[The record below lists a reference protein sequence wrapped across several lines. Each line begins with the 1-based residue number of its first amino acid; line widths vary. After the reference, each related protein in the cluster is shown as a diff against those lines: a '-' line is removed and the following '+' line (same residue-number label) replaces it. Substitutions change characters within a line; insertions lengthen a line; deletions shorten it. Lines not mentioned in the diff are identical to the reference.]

1 MLLAVPSV
9 VAQVDSAITRSGEV
23 GAYDGTRA
31 DFLTVAGKLSRYPRL
46 SKAGMPLHYAPI
58 VTTDSVSVATN
69 TATVYGNIVF
79 NGWYDQ
85 LTAQGFQLST
95 SSDFSNA
102 TDYPFTPVN
111 TYSECDQPCAA
122 NVFSVTI
129 SNLTPGATYY
139 VRAYATNA
147 AGTTYSDSLIF
158 LIESTGAC
166 PGTPTVTDH
175 QGNVYTTVQIG
186 YQCWTRQNMRCTS
199 LPSNPSV
206 ELEITNSS
214 SGDNNIPMA
223 YFGRGNLDLEKLGYR
238 YNWPAAMDTTFTS
251 TTNDRFEKR
260 RGICPEGWHVPS
272 LDEWNILLDYLKAH
286 GDIYGCG
293 GDSTLT
299 AKALASTT
307 GWSEYSSDCAI
318 GNNPESNNAS
328 GFTAYPGTNY
338 DEIRVWTST
347 SYYHNT
353 STNPSYAFYLDM
365 SNSSSSPRIENCQ
378 KSYGNSVRCVR
389 DTTGLRVPSLTAT
402 VDNVTQETASVL
414 SAVTADGGAEITERG
429 ICWSTDTLPTIDNYR
444 MVDTTGENIGLGD
457 YISQITT
464 LTPSLT
470 YHVRAYAINFEGVGY
485 SEDVT
490 FTTPSPSNL
499 CEGTPTVTD
508 HEGNVYNTV
517 KIGYQCWTRENMRC
531 TTLPDGTPIGLG
543 GNLDGTASG
552 KQAHDTLKLY
562 YNDLQATVPLEQRG
576 YYYNWYAA
584 MDTVSS
590 TGPVIASFEK
600 RRGICPEGWHV
611 PSYTELDT
619 LENYMSRQSE
629 YQCRETSGSSKYIAK
644 ALASKYGWKAYSS
657 TDSCYVGV
665 NPENNNASGMS
676 MVPAGYW
683 TWSRPSYIDD
693 KTEIAYFWSSSIYH
707 NSQGVNEGYVSEYE
721 LHYDRNSCGMSGYS
735 MMSNRNAGM
744 PVRCLRDTTGLYVP
758 TVNAHVDTVTS
769 STVTISGAVTAGGGE
784 TVTAFGLCYS
794 PDTVPT
800 INDPK
805 VVLGS
810 GLESFTG
817 QIVGLVP
824 NTTYYVRAYATN
836 YEGTGYTDLMVIT
849 TPAPEGACPGT
860 PTVTDH
866 EGNVYN
872 TVQIGDQCWMRENM
886 RCVTTP
892 NHPDV
897 NLMTTCSGWSC
908 MSNYEPHVYSAFN
921 FSSCTADPSML
932 NSYGYFYNW
941 PAAMDTTT
949 SDYIFASFENHRGIC
964 PEGWHIPSMTEWKAL
979 GAYVS
984 SQEDYRCNNNS
995 NYIARALCDQSSW
1008 ESYSGSCCPGQDLT
1022 QNNATGFTAV
1032 ATGYVGYSSGP
1043 RYYSQGY
1050 TAQFWSS
1057 SVYVSSPQAYPY
1069 YTALGNQ
1076 NASFLTDDRHT
1087 SPETAS
1093 SVRCI
1098 KDEAGAVEK
1107 TNPTVITTGVSE
1119 IGATSVKFTGE
1130 VVSDGNA
1137 TVTQRGF
1144 CWGSNVSNLDTN
1156 HTHAAYGTGEGV
1168 FEATIADFT
1177 PGYTYYM
1184 RAYAVNSLGITYG
1197 EPDTFTLSNDFHV
1210 DVLPYVS
1217 DFSDS
1222 TSWALNDNGNEYNC
1236 YWLVG
1241 EQNDYYAGRSLFVT
1255 SDGTTA
1261 SCNNS
1266 SYSRYY
1272 LSAEKYLK
1280 MPACDS
1286 VHVEFDVLAGGYYD
1300 YHYMKAF
1307 LAPVSYTFT
1316 SSSNYF
1322 GSSYS
1327 TNAVDFQKYML
1338 TSSNSYYLSM
1348 TNGKMLHVSVNMP
1361 NPAPNDTC
1369 KLAFLWNKGSYSYI
1383 TQPGAIVANVL
1394 VSTVSAATDSV
1405 MGVTSNSANVYGK
1418 VAAFGDETVTER
1430 GVCWATHA
1438 RPTAS
1443 DNHLTSSVDTFSVN
1457 ITGLVFNTEYYVRAY
1472 AKTSDGIT
1480 VFGDEILFRTKM
1492 AAECYS
1498 PVPYNTNFTDGNKWV
1513 VNNGDAENYWTMG
1526 TPTNG
1531 DTSMLYITNDEQF
1544 AGQAGYKTSTSYTV
1558 VTAEKPLVMPTADS
1572 VYVTFDTKIG
1582 GESYYDYLKVFLAPE
1597 SFEIPAYYSSSSP
1610 SNSIS
1615 HYDSSRYAMNF
1626 SDYKLYSEQLAYPYI
1641 FNRTQGN
1648 VVHII
1653 CRMANPAPGDTAKLV
1668 FLWRNDGSGGAQP
1681 GAMIANVMV
1690 TETQPE
1696 QSFRC
1701 GTDKMVVP
1709 GGHSYETV
1717 KYGSQ
1722 CWTKTNLREPAGTDH
1737 TSDKAYSNTLPYY
1750 YVRPNVNDS
1759 IYGYYYNWEAAK
1771 IACPEGWHLPSDAE
1785 WNVMES
1791 TLTDADVYPLGSRGD
1806 HAGKMAIGDEW
1817 GTSSA
1822 NGSPGHK
1829 TYEHRNQSGFSAR
1842 GVDRNYY
1849 GNFESGG
1856 WDAYFWT
1863 SSDRI
1868 RDLQY
1873 GQIQPLYHELI
1884 YAQTEV
1890 QRGTSD
1896 SKLGYSVRC
1905 VQDMEI
1911 TSETCPSLGT
1921 TYKNGDDFRTS
1932 VTVPAGVTV
1941 VGQYYTV
1948 KSAGSNPELAEM
1960 GAELVNGNVVAT
1972 LDLSHFGGSNVYISA
1987 HVIAVGCDEQMAVI
2001 DGTPISVTVPLPDVC
2016 PEFVSGSENA
2026 TFNGTDIYAEVT
2038 VSPSDLSSA
2047 YWNSVYTYFNV
2058 TYRDGNNNEL
2068 QTSLQGTS
2076 SSYGGT
2082 TRYYVSSSYFSGYT
2096 ILNVEA
2102 EISRNNCTGTTINI
2116 PVTTCPSFGPQ
2127 GSHKLTDLGDDGVVV
2142 AIPFNNGNEY
2152 IQFDCDNMSSS
2163 DIPSYYQND
2172 TVFFQIPSSYIDDKM
2187 SYSDRLNL
2195 LFSYQTSSNPCMGY
2209 YILEELNFRFTCG
2222 NTFVDRRGEYNEE
2235 TYATVSI
2242 GNQCWMAENLRA
2254 TLKPDGSDLVD
2265 EYYNPLFYYPD
2276 NNSDNVLTYGLLYTW
2291 NAMMNGEPS
2300 STANPSTVQ
2309 GICPNGWHVPSRAE
2323 WLELID
2329 TATNMATCGNAIV
2342 LADNYD
2348 GWNSSGYYCSP
2359 GYDLSQNNASGF
2371 SARAAGYFENGIDGF
2386 GVNGNYWT
2394 GTEVSDNLN
2403 NAYRIRIL
2411 NSAVNLTTEDTDDGG
2426 RSKENGHAVRCVK
2439 DVETE
2444 AAEAFSCGDNIQDN
2458 DGNTYATVAIGNQ
2471 CWMKENLRT
2480 TKYPNG
2486 NDLVDGD
2493 NNPLYDYPGDNSENV
2508 SSYGLLYSW
2517 VVMMN
2522 GANSSEENPSGV
2534 RGICPEGWHV
2544 PSDAEWMVL
2553 ITTADTMD
2561 DCGAA
2566 RALAGNT
2573 GWNTSDIMCAPGFN
2587 LEQNNATGFSALP
2600 AGDYS
2605 AYSLGNT
2612 SKFWTATEVGGDY
2625 ISNAYHITIKN
2636 DVNQIG
2642 IYDNAKHNG
2651 FSVRCVKDA
2660 NESEETA
2667 LENTCPGTPTVS
2679 DNDGHTYNTVQ
2690 IGNQCWMREN
2700 LRTTKKPNDDPIN
2713 GGFYAPD
2720 NDEAKVATCGYL
2732 YTWDAMMNDA
2742 QSSDYNP
2749 SGVQG
2754 ICPEGWHVPSTVEF
2768 DALLAYLSSNDQF
2781 RCGSGNDYYPVA
2793 KALADTAG
2801 WSGSSN
2807 TCAIGNDK
2815 STNNASH
2822 FSALPSGYYYV
2833 NGENAY
2839 SSSFGSLTSFWSTT
2853 ESSQNTT
2860 TSFVM
2865 NLYKDFPRPYMN
2877 PEDKVF
2883 GFSVRCVKN

>member
-46 SKAGMPLHYAPI
+46 SKAGKPLHYAPI
-58 VTTDSVSVATN
+58 VTTDSVPVSNN

-102 TDYPFTPVN
+102 TNYPFTSVN
-111 TYSECDQPCAA
+111 PYVECDQPCAA

-158 LIESTGAC
+158 LVESTGAC

-186 YQCWTRQNMRCTS
+186 HQCWTRQNMRCTS

-272 LDEWNILLDYLKAH
+272 LDEWNILLDYLEAH

-299 AKALASTT
+299 AKALASTS
-307 GWSEYSSDCAI
+307 GWSEYSSDCSI

-328 GFTAYPGTNY
+328 GFTAYPGTNN

-353 STNPSYAFYLDM
+353 STSPNYAFYLDM

-389 DTTGLRVPSLTAT
+389 DTTGLQVPSLTAT
-402 VDNVTQETASVL
+402 VDNVTQETAKVL
-414 SAVTADGGAEITERG
+414 SAVTTDGGAEITERG

-444 MVDTTGENIGLGD
+444 IVDTTGEDIGLGD

-531 TTLPDGTPIGLG
+531 TTLPDGTPIGYG
-543 GNLDGTASG
+543 GNNVHNRRCG
-552 KQAHDTLKLY
+552 DTLMLY
-562 YNDLQATVPLEQRG
+562 YNDTITTVPLEQRG
-576 YYYNWYAA
+576 YFYNWYAA
-584 MDTVSS
+584 MDTVQSD
-590 TGPVIASFEK
+590 GPVAEISFEK

-611 PSYTELDT
+611 PSFAEWDT
-619 LENYMSRQSE
+619 LSNYMSRQSE
-629 YQCRETSGSSKYIAK
+629 YSCRESSGSSMYIAK

-665 NPENNNASGMS
+665 NPEKNNASGMT
-676 MVPAGYW
+676 MMPVGYW
-683 TWSRPSYIDD
+683 NDGGMRVDYQ
-693 KTEIAYFWSSSIYH
+693 TELTEFWSSTLYE
-707 NSQGVNEGYVSEYE
+707 SQYSSRSYKTYN
-721 LHYDRNSCGMSGYS
+721 LRYDRNSWSTGYNS
-735 MMSNRNAGM
+735 TAGRGTGL

-769 STVTISGAVTAGGGE
+769 SSVTVSGAVTADGGE
-784 TVTAFGLCYS
+784 TVTAYGLCYS

-824 NTTYYVRAYATN
+824 NTTYYVCAYATN
-836 YEGTGYTDLMVIT
+836 YEGTGYSDVMVIT
-849 TPAPEGACPGT
+849 TPAPSSACPNT

-892 NHPDV
+892 KHPDV

-949 SDYIFASFENHRGIC
+949 SDYILASFENHRGIC
-964 PEGWHIPSMTEWKAL
+964 PEGWHIPSLTEWKAL

-995 NYIARALCDQSSW
+995 NNNARALCDQSSW
-1008 ESYSGSCCPGQDLT
+1008 ESYSGTCCPGQDLT

-1032 ATGYVGYSSGP
+1032 ATGYVYYSSGP
-1043 RYYSQGY
+1043 RYYAQGN

-1069 YTALGNQ
+1069 YTALGYQ

-1098 KDEAGAVEK
+1098 KDKAGAVEK

-1119 IGATSVKFTGE
+1119 IGSTSVKFTGE

-1236 YWLVG
+1236 YWMVG
-1241 EQNDYYAGRSLFVT
+1241 ENNGYYAGQSLFVT

-1280 MPACDS
+1280 MPASDS

-1383 TQPGAIVANVL
+1383 NQPGAIVANVL

-1405 MGVTSNSANVYGK
+1405 MGVTSNSANVFGK

-1492 AAECYS
+1492 TAECYS

-1513 VNNGDAENYWTMG
+1513 VNNGDAENHWTMG

-1558 VTAEKPLVMPTADS
+1558 VTAEKPLLMPTADS

-1582 GESYYDYLKVFLAPE
+1582 GESSDDYLKVFLAPE

-1626 SDYKLYSEQLAYPYI
+1626 SDYKLYSEQLPYPYI

-1668 FLWRNDGSGGAQP
+1668 FLWRNNGSSGAQP
-1681 GAMIANVMV
+1681 GAMISNL
-1690 TETQPE
+1690 
-1696 QSFRC
+1696 
-1701 GTDKMVVP
+1701 
-1709 GGHSYETV
+1709 TV
-1717 KYGSQ
+1717 S
-1722 CWTKTNLREPAGTDH
+1722 
-1737 TSDKAYSNTLPYY
+1737 
-1750 YVRPNVNDS
+1750 V
-1759 IYGYYYNWEAAK
+1759 
-1771 IACPEGWHLPSDAE
+1771 DA
-1785 WNVMES
+1785 
-1791 TLTDADVYPLGSRGD
+1791 P
-1806 HAGKMAIGDEW
+1806 
-1817 GTSSA
+1817 
-1822 NGSPGHK
+1822 
-1829 TYEHRNQSGFSAR
+1829 
-1842 GVDRNYY
+1842 
-1849 GNFESGG
+1849 
-1856 WDAYFWT
+1856 
-1863 SSDRI
+1863 
-1868 RDLQY
+1868 
-1873 GQIQPLYHELI
+1873 
-1884 YAQTEV
+1884 
-1890 QRGTSD
+1890 
-1896 SKLGYSVRC
+1896 
-1905 VQDMEI
+1905 
-1911 TSETCPSLGT
+1911 
-1921 TYKNGDDFRTS
+1921 
-1932 VTVPAGVTV
+1932 
-1941 VGQYYTV
+1941 
-1948 KSAGSNPELAEM
+1948 
-1960 GAELVNGNVVAT
+1960 AELDRSCPDAPTVT
-1972 LDLSHFGGSNVYISA
+1972 
-1987 HVIAVGCDEQMAVI
+1987 DE
-2001 DGTPISVTVPLPDVC
+2001 
-2016 PEFVSGSENA
+2016 E
-2026 TFNGTDIYAEVT
+2026 
-2038 VSPSDLSSA
+2038 
-2047 YWNSVYTYFNV
+2047 
-2058 TYRDGNNNEL
+2058 
-2068 QTSLQGTS
+2068 
-2076 SSYGGT
+2076 
-2082 TRYYVSSSYFSGYT
+2082 
-2096 ILNVEA
+2096 
-2102 EISRNNCTGTTINI
+2102 
-2116 PVTTCPSFGPQ
+2116 
-2127 GSHKLTDLGDDGVVV
+2127 
-2142 AIPFNNGNEY
+2142 
-2152 IQFDCDNMSSS
+2152 
-2163 DIPSYYQND
+2163 
-2172 TVFFQIPSSYIDDKM
+2172 
-2187 SYSDRLNL
+2187 
-2195 LFSYQTSSNPCMGY
+2195 
-2209 YILEELNFRFTCG
+2209 G
-2222 NTFVDRRGEYNEE
+2222 NTYG
-2235 TYATVSI
+2235 TVLI
-2242 GNQCWMAENLRA
+2242 GSQCWMAENLRS
-2254 TLKPDGSDLVD
+2254 TKRGTYTVQ
-2265 EYYNPLFYYPD
+2265 NVMYPND
-2276 NNSDNVLTYGLLYTW
+2276 DPSLAATYGLLYKW
-2291 NAMMNGEPS
+2291 ADAMAGSPGSSASPS
-2300 STANPSTVQ
+2300 GVQ
-2309 GICPNGWHVPSRAE
+2309 GLCPDGWHVPSNNE
-2323 WLELID
+2323 WSE
-2329 TATNMATCGNAIV
+2329 MATEVSNTFGSTHVAKA
-2342 LADNYD
+2342 LAHKEGWLSSSSNNNYP
-2348 GWNSSGYYCSP
+2348 SYRPEY
-2359 GYDLSQNNASGF
+2359 NNASGF
-2371 SARAAGYFENGIDGF
+2371 SWRPAGW
-2386 GVNGNYWT
+2386 NYGETFSSYGSEANCWT
-2394 GTEVSDNLN
+2394 TTEYYSS
-2403 NAYRIRIL
+2403 NAYRAKIAYNE
-2411 NSAVNLTTEDTDDGG
+2411 NSLSRSTFSKEYGYSLRCVKGAATLLEGYIMPANSTGTLTTCDTIIYDDGG
-2426 RSKENGHAVRCVK
+2426 AFGDYSANNDSYLTIYPATPGMAVSISGTVTTETGYDFLYIYDGTDVNGDLLESYSGSSTITNVVSSTGPLTIHFLSDNSTVYGGFALTASCVDACFAPSGLTVSNIGTSSAELSWTPNGNETYWLVRYKEASSYDWDNEDFVSTPSYDLSNLTPLTAYEVSVQSVCGSELSNFASISFSTANCEPSEQCTYTFLLMDSYGDDWNGGYLEVVQDGVVVNTLEAQDGGGNGQTIDNVSVILCKNISTSLVWHIGNYDSEVGITLLGSGGDTLYSKNDMSDLTYDTLYTFTTNCDNV
-2439 DVETE
+2439 TPST
-2444 AAEAFSCGDNIQDN
+2444 FTCGSTFTDAR
-2458 DGNTYATVAIGNQ
+2458 DGNIYTTVAIGSQ

-2480 TKYPNG
+2480 TKDADG
-2486 NDLVDGD
+2486 NELVDGED
-2493 NNPLYDYPGDNSENV
+2493 HPLYDYPDNNSDNV
-2508 SSYGLLYSW
+2508 STYGLLYSW
-2517 VVMMN
+2517 DVMMN
-2522 GANSSEENPSGV
+2522 NENSSEENPSGV

-2544 PSDAEWMVL
+2544 PSYAEWLVL
-2553 ITTADTMD
+2553 INTADPID
-2561 DCGAA
+2561 NCGAV

-2573 GWNTSDIMCAPGFN
+2573 GWNSSDIVCAPGFN
-2587 LEQNNATGFSALP
+2587 LELNNATGFSALP
-2600 AGDYS
+2600 AGDY
-2605 AYSLGNT
+2605 YTNTLGNT
-2612 SKFWTATEVGGDY
+2612 SKIWTASEMGGDY
-2625 ISNAYHITIKN
+2625 NSHAYHITIKN
-2636 DVNQIG
+2636 DEDQIG
-2642 IYDNAKHNG
+2642 IYGNAKYNG
-2651 FSVRCVKDA
+2651 FSVRCVK
-2660 NESEETA
+2660 N
-2667 LENTCPGTPTVS
+2667 
-2679 DNDGHTYNTVQ
+2679 
-2690 IGNQCWMREN
+2690 
-2700 LRTTKKPNDDPIN
+2700 
-2713 GGFYAPD
+2713 
-2720 NDEAKVATCGYL
+2720 
-2732 YTWDAMMNDA
+2732 
-2742 QSSDYNP
+2742 
-2749 SGVQG
+2749 
-2754 ICPEGWHVPSTVEF
+2754 
-2768 DALLAYLSSNDQF
+2768 
-2781 RCGSGNDYYPVA
+2781 
-2793 KALADTAG
+2793 
-2801 WSGSSN
+2801 
-2807 TCAIGNDK
+2807 
-2815 STNNASH
+2815 
-2822 FSALPSGYYYV
+2822 
-2833 NGENAY
+2833 
-2839 SSSFGSLTSFWSTT
+2839 
-2853 ESSQNTT
+2853 
-2860 TSFVM
+2860 
-2865 NLYKDFPRPYMN
+2865 
-2877 PEDKVF
+2877 
-2883 GFSVRCVKN
+2883 